1 MNINHNFE
9 TITEG
14 KVYKSGV
21 IPPDEIAGY
30 VRVPHQIY
38 SGRMPG
44 TDDLTLNP
52 EKLEKYR
59 QKRMLS
65 QKLMGLII
73 LVTHPSKFQ
82 TKKT

>member
-30 VRVPHQIY
+30 VRKYHIK
-38 SGRMPG
+38 SRLAMPG

-52 EKLEKYR
+52 EKIEKYR

-65 QKLMGLII
+65 QKLRGLII
-73 LVTHPSKFQ
+73 LVTQSRSQ
-82 TKKT
+82 TKKI

>member
-1 MNINHNFE
+1 
-9 TITEG
+9 
-14 KVYKSGV
+14 
-21 IPPDEIAGY
+21 
-30 VRVPHQIY
+30 
-38 SGRMPG
+38 MPG

-73 LVTHPSKFQ
+73 LTHPSKFQ

>member
-21 IPPDEIAGY
+21 PPDEIAGY
-30 VRVPHQIY
+30 VRKHIKSIVDL
-38 SGRMPG
+38 RMPG

-52 EKLEKYR
+52 EKKYR

-65 QKLMGLII
+65 KN
-73 LVTHPSKFQ
+73 
-82 TKKT
+82 